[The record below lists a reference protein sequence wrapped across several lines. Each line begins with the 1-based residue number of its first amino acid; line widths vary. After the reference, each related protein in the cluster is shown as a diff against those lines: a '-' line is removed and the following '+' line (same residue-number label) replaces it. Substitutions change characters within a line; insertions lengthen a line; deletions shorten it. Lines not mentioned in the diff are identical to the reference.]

1 MQWQWNHNPVESA
14 WSLTERPGWLRLK
27 TIGISQEL
35 HQAQGMLTQRIFA
48 DQEQASTGTI
58 RIDVSHLQIGDRAG
72 ICIFQ
77 DPYAMICVERT
88 SKKGYQ
94 LLWKEKG
101 IPPGPSP
108 NLSLVGREENTGA
121 KTIYSSPYKGE
132 VGRGSIYLRA
142 SIRFGENKARFY
154 YSLDNKTW
162 EQLGEDTQQSFNL
175 SVFVGSRFG
184 IFCYATKQQGGYA
197 DFDWFSTED

>member
-1 MQWQWNHNPVESA
+1 
-14 WSLTERPGWLRLK
+14 
-27 TIGISQEL
+27 
-35 HQAQGMLTQRIFA
+35 MLTQRIFA

-72 ICIFQ
+72 ICLFH

-94 LLWKEKG
+94 LLWKEKT
-101 IPPGPSP
+101 IASGPSP
-108 NLSLVGREENTGA
+108 DLSLVGRGENTGA
-121 KTIYSSPYKGE
+121 KTIYFSPSKGK
-132 VGRGSIYLRA
+132 VRRGSIYLRA

-154 YSLDNKTW
+154 YSFDNKTW
-162 EQLGEDTQQSFNL
+162 KQLGEDTQQSFNL